1 MVYIENV
8 FAFSQYR
15 GFCYFFSVLRLHIF
29 AGIFFSSNDI
39 YATIEYAHRVVVDAV
54 ENILVNGN

>member
-1 MVYIENV
+1 MFLHFLNIVV
-8 FAFSQYR
+8 FATSSPFYACIFSLA
-15 GFCYFFSVLRLHIF
+15 S
-29 AGIFFSSNDI
+29 FFSSNDI